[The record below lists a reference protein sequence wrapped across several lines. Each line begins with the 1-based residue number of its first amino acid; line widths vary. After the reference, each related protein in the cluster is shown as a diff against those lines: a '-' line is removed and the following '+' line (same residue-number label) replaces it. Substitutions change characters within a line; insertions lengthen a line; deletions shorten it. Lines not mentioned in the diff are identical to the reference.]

1 MIPGG
6 FKETVDYTG
15 LLPRVPKLGGF
26 LERRPTFKEAW
37 DAHTCKTTGFCI

>member
-26 LERRPTFKEAW
+26 LEGRPIFKEAW